1 MLKQIHSCIRL
12 ISSTNIFMN
21 KILLSLFLLAISFT
35 SKAQQFGYGFTLTN
49 DLYHRY
55 ANPKDGIAA
64 RSAGSAILNI
74 GGGPKIWIGGQNV
87 SFSAEAQAT
96 IGFLGLA
103 VKDYK
108 GLGTAAFPIMGK
120 INFNGLSGLDKE
132 GRIGLSLGGG
142 IQYSRTELYGLADD
156 YADKGIERK
165 LFKTYIAQAGYGFG
179 LSGFGLQG
187 YLRYGWNKNTKAN
200 IMAIGLQWDFNLK
213 MLKKITSP
221 ESSL

>member
-1 MLKQIHSCIRL
+1 MY
-12 ISSTNIFMN
+12 
-21 KILLSLFLLAISFT
+21 KIILSLLLLATSFT
-35 SKAQQFGYGFTLTN
+35 SKAQFGYGFTLTN

-55 ANPKDGIAA
+55 ANPKDGLAS

-74 GGGPKIWIGGQNV
+74 GGGPKIWIGGQNI

-103 VKDYK
+103 TNDYK

-120 INFNGLSGLDKE
+120 LNFNGLSGLDRE
-132 GRIGLSLGGG
+132 GRMGLSIGGG
-142 IQYSRTELYGLADD
+142 IQYSRTELYGLDEEYIAQ
-156 YADKGIERK
+156 GVQRK
-165 LFKTYIAQAGYGFG
+165 LYKTYIAQAGYGFG

-187 YLRYGWNKNTKAN
+187 YLRYGWNKDTKAN

-213 MLKKITSP
+213 MLKKISNP